1 MFDAGSVGI
10 PVLTNH
16 HPANGV
22 DMDYPDLSALP
33 AELREEV
40 TARGS
45 LNVFRMLM
53 HSPALAP
60 GVLALGDAVLGRNSL
75 PDPLRELA
83 IVRVGHVYRAAYE
96 VHHHE
101 NIARLVG
108 LGEEAIA
115 AAATGSSENLS
126 AAEAAVLSATDRLL
140 ARHSLDDAERKELL
154 AFLTVNQLADLVITV
169 GFYQLICDFLNTF
182 EVTTAG
188 EGAPPYGETP
198 PGGSDEG
205 R

>member
-1 MFDAGSVGI
+1 ME
-10 PVLTNH
+10 
-16 HPANGV
+16 
-22 DMDYPDLSALP
+22 YPDLSALP
-33 AELREEV
+33 AQLREDV

-60 GVLALGDAVLGRNSL
+60 GVLALGDAILQRNSL
-75 PDPLRELA
+75 PDALRELA
-83 IVRVGHVYRAAYE
+83 IVRVGQVYGAAYE

-115 AAATGSSENLS
+115 AAATGSTEGLS
-126 AAEAAVLSATDRLL
+126 ASEAAVLAATDRLL
-140 ARHSLDDAERKELL
+140 DQHCLDDGARKELL
-154 AFLTVNQLADLVITV
+154 AFLTVNQLADLVVTV

-182 EVTTAG
+182 EVTTEG
-188 EGAPPYGETP
+188 EPPPPYGV
-198 PGGSDEG
+198 

>member
-1 MFDAGSVGI
+1 ME
-10 PVLTNH
+10 
-16 HPANGV
+16 
-22 DMDYPDLSALP
+22 YPDLSALS
-33 AELREEV
+33 AELQEDV
-40 TARGS
+40 TSRGS
-45 LNVFRMLM
+45 LNVFRMMM
-53 HSPALAP
+53 HSPTLAP
-60 GVLALGDAVLGRNSL
+60 GVLALGDAVLRHNSL

-83 IVRVGHVYRAAYE
+83 VVRVGHAYRAAYE
-96 VHHHE
+96 IHHHE
-101 NIARLVG
+101 DIARLVG

-115 AAATGSSENLS
+115 AAATGSPEGLS
-126 AAEAAVLSATDRLL
+126 AAEAAVLAATDRLL

-188 EGAPPYGETP
+188 EAPPPYGDVP
-198 PGGSDEG
+198 PSGSDEG